1 MSDDLDICT
10 CRDVADIVA
19 AALTD
24 QPPPECPVHRP
35 EHEQRHGYALN
46 DGDSIAASLGM
57 TSTDTQPDTH

>member
-10 CRDVADIVA
+10 CQDVANIVT

-24 QPPPECPVHRP
+24 QPPPECPVHRAA
-35 EHEQRHGYALN
+35 QAGQNYALN

-57 TSTDTQPDTH
+57 TSTDTGTTTH